1 MAVAVLKKSKS
12 TESLGNFEGDQQF
25 VKHFRDKDHRTVN
38 HASGMIIKNEEP
50 DMDLGLIR
58 MKQRA
63 KRPKSAIMKP
73 KSQLLFIVRIQGGVP
88 LEARRSESMSS
99 KATCE
104 HKVVESNKTVGRIR
118 ARGGNVK
125 WRALRLDTGNYSWGS
140 EAVTRKARIL
150 DVVYNT
156 SNNEM
161 VRTQTLNKTAAA
173 LAKKEGEEGESAA
186 ASPAEEAKK
195 SNHLQRKIE
204 KHQKD
209 RKLDAHIEEL
219 FVVLHFI
226 STWSKD
232 SEAELIELVVGTISI
247 NLTPFSDVVLDRFE
261 NMIELFGDTI
271 STNLIPPFS
280 DSDEE
285 PDLEDRFENMIEL
298 HVDKISSE
306 YTDSDEEP
314 DLEEEDSDE

>member
-25 VKHFRDKDHRTVN
+25 VKHFRDK
-38 HASGMIIKNEEP
+38 
-50 DMDLGLIR
+50 DLGLIR

-232 SEAELIELVVGTISI
+232 SEAELIELIVDTISI
-247 NLTPFSDVVLDRFE
+247 NLTPPFSDVVLDRFE

-298 HVDKISSE
+298 HVYKISSE